1 VEGIRELYQAGKRAR
16 AATAAGLSGR
26 EGTFAW
32 MRLAV
37 FAAGALLAVAVVR
50 WEVPALWLFA
60 PAVLFLALVV
70 AHARTIEARERT
82 ERAIAFYD
90 AGLARLDGTWAGS
103 GSGGER
109 FLDPHHPYAADLD
122 LFGRGSLFQ
131 RLSAARTRMGE
142 EVLAG
147 WLLAPASPAEVRE
160 RQQAVTEL
168 KDRLDL
174 REDLAVLS
182 SEVEAG
188 VDAAALR
195 AWAEAPVLLWG
206 RGRIVAL
213 LAVAATLAT
222 LALWWGGWTG
232 PWPFLLAAA
241 IESGIG
247 VFYRSRVRRV
257 DGAVEKP
264 GQDLELLASVLARFE
279 RERFQA
285 PLLARLR
292 DALRAGETPP
302 SEAVRRLSRLV
313 ALLDSRRNQLFAP
326 FAYLFLWGT
335 QLGFAVEA
343 WRARQGAAIGR
354 WIDAVGT
361 LEALSS
367 LAAHAFENPDDPFP
381 ELLEG
386 ARAHL
391 EAEGLA
397 HPLLP
402 PATAVRND
410 VAFGT
415 GNAIPQVLLVSG
427 SNMSGKS
434 TLLRAVGINAVLAQ
448 AGAPVRARRLRMTA
462 LAVGATLRIQDSL
475 QEGTSRFFAEV
486 QRLSDLVKLSRG
498 ERPLLFLL
506 DEILHGTNSHDRRLG
521 AEGIVRGL
529 LARGAIGLV
538 TTHDLAL
545 AAIAEELGPAAAN
558 VHFEDRLEGGRLVF
572 DYTLRPGVVRR
583 SNALELMRS
592 VGLEVCGDRH

>member
-1 VEGIRELYQAGKRAR
+1 MEEIRSLYEAGKRAR
-16 AATAAGLSGR
+16 AAAASHLAQR
-26 EGTFAW
+26 EERFAW
-32 MRLAV
+32 IRLLV
-37 FAAGALLAVAVVR
+37 FTAGAFLAFAVVR

-60 PAVLFLALVV
+60 PAALFGALVV
-70 AHARTIEARERT
+70 AHARTIQARERT
-82 ERAIAFYD
+82 ERAVAFYE
-90 AGLARLDGTWAGS
+90 AGMARLDGTWVGR

-131 RLSAARTRMGE
+131 RLSTARTRMGE

-160 RQQAVTEL
+160 RQRAVTEL

-188 VDAAALR
+188 VDAPALR
-195 AWAEAPVLLWG
+195 AWAEAPVLLSG
-206 RGRIVAL
+206 PGRIVAPV
-213 LAVAATLAT
+213 AVAATLAT
-222 LALWWGGWTG
+222 LALWWGGWIG

-241 IESGIG
+241 VETGIG
-247 VFYRSRVRRV
+247 LVFRARVRRV
-257 DGAVEKP
+257 DAVVEKP
-264 GQDLELLASVLARFE
+264 GQDLELLAAVLARFE
-279 RERFQA
+279 LERFQA

-292 DALRAGETPP
+292 DALRSGETPP
-302 SEAVRRLSRLV
+302 SQAVHRLSRLV
-313 ALLDSRRNQLFAP
+313 ALMDSRRNQLFTP
-326 FAYLFLWGT
+326 FAYLLLWGT
-335 QLGFAVEA
+335 QLGFALEA
-343 WRARQGAAIGR
+343 WRARHGAAVGR

-367 LAAHAFENPDDPFP
+367 LAGHTFENPGDPFP
-381 ELLEG
+381 DVLEEG
-386 ARAHL
+386 RAHF

-402 PATAVRND
+402 AATAVRND
-410 VAFGT
+410 LAIGA
-415 GNAIPQVLLVSG
+415 GNATPQVLLVSG

-434 TLLRAVGINAVLAQ
+434 TLLRAVGINVVLAQ

-462 LAVGATLRIQDSL
+462 LSVGATLRIQDSL

-486 QRLSDLVKLSRG
+486 QRLSDLVKLARG

-529 LARGAIGLV
+529 LARGAVGLV

-545 AAIAEELGPAAAN
+545 AAIAEELGPTAAN
-558 VHFEDRLEGGRLVF
+558 VHFEDRLENGRLTF

-592 VGLEVCGDRH
+592 VGLDV

>member
-1 VEGIRELYQAGKRAR
+1 MEGIRELYERGKRAR
-16 AATAAGLSGR
+16 AAAAAGLSRR
-26 EGTFAW
+26 EERFAW

-37 FAAGALLAVAVVR
+37 FAAGALLAFAAVR

-60 PAVLFLALVV
+60 PAVVFAGLVV
-70 AHARTIEARERT
+70 AHARTIQARERT

-109 FLDPHHPYAADLD
+109 FLAPHHPYAADLD

-195 AWAEAPVLLWG
+195 AWAEAPVLLSG
-206 RGRIVAL
+206 AGRIVAPL
-213 LAVAATLAT
+213 SVAVTLAT

-232 PWPFLLAAA
+232 PWFFVAAAA

-247 VFYRSRVRRV
+247 LFFRSPVRRV

-264 GQDLELLASVLARFE
+264 GQDLELLAAVLERFE
-279 RERFQA
+279 REWFQA
-285 PLLARLR
+285 PQVARLR
-292 DALRAGETPP
+292 DTLRSSAIPP
-302 SEAVRRLSRLV
+302 SMAVRRLSRLV

-326 FAYLFLWGT
+326 FAYLLLWGT

-343 WRARQGAAIGR
+343 WRARHGQAIGR

-367 LAAHAFENPDDPFP
+367 LAGHAFENPDDSFP
-381 ELLEG
+381 EFLEG
-386 ARAHL
+386 ARAHF

-448 AGAPVRARRLRMTA
+448 AGAPVRARRLRMTG

-486 QRLSDLVKLSRG
+486 QRLADLVKLSRG

-558 VHFEDRLEGGRLVF
+558 VHFEDRLEQGRLVF

-592 VGLEVCGDRH
+592 VGLEV

>member
-1 VEGIRELYQAGKRAR
+1 MEQIRSLYEAGKRAR
-16 AATAAGLSGR
+16 AASAVALEQR
-26 EGTFAW
+26 EARFAW
-32 MRLAV
+32 LRLAV
-37 FAAGALLAVAVVR
+37 FAAGAVLAFAVFR
-50 WEVPALWLFA
+50 WEVRALWLFA
-60 PAVLFLALVV
+60 PAVLFAALVV
-70 AHARTIEARERT
+70 AHARTIQTRERM
-82 ERAIAFYD
+82 ERAITFYD
-90 AGLARLDGTWAGS
+90 AGLARLDGTWAGQ

-122 LFGRGSLFQ
+122 LFGHGSLFQ

-142 EVLAG
+142 DVLAG
-147 WLLAPASPAEVRE
+147 WLLHPAAPAEVRE

-195 AWAEAPVLLWG
+195 AWAEAPVLLAG
-206 RGRIVAL
+206 AGRIVAP

-222 LALWWGGWTG
+222 LVLWWGGWTG
-232 PWPFLLAAA
+232 PGPVVAAA
-241 IESGIG
+241 AVEGAIG
-247 VFYRSRVRRV
+247 LFFRPRVRRV

-264 GQDLELLASVLARFE
+264 GQDLELLASLLERFE
-279 RERFQA
+279 REWFQA
-285 PLLARLR
+285 PPIAHLR
-292 DALRAGETPP
+292 VTLRSSAVPP
-302 SEAVRRLSRLV
+302 SVAVRRLSRLV

-326 FAYLFLWGT
+326 FAYLLLWGT
-335 QLGFAVEA
+335 QLGFRVEA
-343 WRARQGAAIGR
+343 WRARHGEAVGR

-367 LAAHAFENPDDPFP
+367 LAGHAFENPDDPFP
-381 ELLEG
+381 ELLDG
-386 ARAHL
+386 MRAHL
-391 EAEGLA
+391 EAEGLG

-410 VAFGT
+410 VAMGA

-486 QRLSDLVKLSRG
+486 QRLSDLVKLARG
-498 ERPLLFLL
+498 PRPLLFLL

-558 VHFEDRLEGGRLVF
+558 VHFEDRLEKGKLIF

-592 VGLEVCGDRH
+592 VGLDV